1 MAKDLFSKQSDL
13 YARYRPT
20 YPKEL
25 YEYILSFVKEKNIAW
40 DCATGNGQAA
50 VVLAEYFKKVI
61 ATDISA
67 AQIEKAIPKENI
79 EYSVC
84 PAESTP
90 FADNSFDLVT
100 VAQAYHW
107 IKWDEFQKEVTRVCK
122 PGAVIAI
129 WMYYNHT
136 TGNDKIDN
144 AVKDFYENVTKS
156 YWDYERKYVED
167 LYTSVDFDYEL
178 LPAKKFETTLHWQR
192 EDLLGYISSWS
203 AVQKYIKT
211 NGRSPVPMI
220 GEEIKKLWLE
230 GEVKKVVFPI
240 YLKLGKVSK

>member
-25 YEYILSFVKEKNIAW
+25 YEYILSFVNEKNTAW

-67 AQIEKAIPKENI
+67 AQIEKAIAKKNI
-79 EYSVC
+79 EYKVC

-90 FADNSFDLVT
+90 YEENTFDLVT

-107 IKWDEFQKEVTRVCK
+107 INWTEFKKEVTRVCK
-122 PGAVIAI
+122 PNAVIAV

-136 TGNDKIDN
+136 TGDKRIDD
-144 AVKDFYENVTKS
+144 AVRGFYENVTKP
-156 YWDYERKYVED
+156 YWDYERKYVEEK
-167 LYTSVDFDYEL
+167 YSTVEFDYEL
-178 LPAKKFETTLHWQR
+178 LPVKQFETILNWQR

-203 AVQKYIKT
+203 AVQKYIKI
-211 NGRSPVPMI
+211 NGNSPIPI
-220 GEEIKKLWLE
+220 IEEEIKKLWQK

-240 YLKLGKVSK
+240 YLKLGMIIK